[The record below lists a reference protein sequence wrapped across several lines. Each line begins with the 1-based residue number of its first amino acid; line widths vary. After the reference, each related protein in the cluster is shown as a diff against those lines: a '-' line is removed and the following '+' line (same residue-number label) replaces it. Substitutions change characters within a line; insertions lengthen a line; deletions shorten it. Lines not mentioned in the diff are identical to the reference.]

1 MADEQPRQ
9 SVEKMDTIPESRPV
23 SPTQPEPSHQ
33 PQRRTAGLGLPAALK
48 RTSTQPSISES
59 DTEQQHGGPAT
70 RHRRGLSGSN
80 SLRPVDSNRS
90 RARAASTSSSRY
102 RRSVNMERT
111 PTFIAQGMRKRTTTW
126 NLNGPNALG
135 GGPVRRRTIFLGNG
149 TSSAVDVGGDAESQ
163 AGFTLAGPG
172 NPLDTIVGNQPYVD
186 PGYLD
191 LNPAYEQ
198 APNSRPVWGL
208 AKPLPHVV
216 RPGMIPTRSEIRE
229 QTPGQVQHEQQATEE
244 FDLEAGRVEST
255 MNPHKI
261 SSALQAAQQDREFR
275 LVRTYTGQTNSGG
288 GARRKAS
295 VSSGPGMQAVPDNA
309 GKPDKND
316 PEQSSQRARRHSVTV
331 TELPSVTEL
340 KTPDENDQSNGMEYF
355 PNLDEKMDDWVEDTE
370 QLDPF
375 DPELDEIHNL
385 HTHWSVIRLKFREPL
400 AELLA
405 VVCQLTLGFCT
416 DLAVTCSLGK
426 TGNGIS
432 PDWAWGLAT
441 MVGIYI
447 AGGISG
453 AHLNPAMSIML
464 WIYRGFPLR
473 KLPMYTIAQVLG
485 AFIAALISFGLY
497 RNSIAEF
504 AGTTDWSNTG
514 TASAFITFPRNIWI
528 DPSTAFFSEFTG
540 TTILAI
546 TVLALGDDSNAPPGA
561 GMNALIIG
569 LINVVLSMALGYNTG
584 LAMNPSRD
592 FGPRLALL
600 ALGYGSES
608 TFKGSYWFWGP
619 WCGPILGALFG
630 AFLYDSAIF
639 VGGESPVN
647 YPRRRIK
654 RALHKKKNKW
664 NKRFQSATRGIRVGR
679 PKYASDEWKFEV
691 EEVK

>member
-1 MADEQPRQ
+1 
-9 SVEKMDTIPESRPV
+9 
-23 SPTQPEPSHQ
+23 
-33 PQRRTAGLGLPAALK
+33 
-48 RTSTQPSISES
+48 
-59 DTEQQHGGPAT
+59 
-70 RHRRGLSGSN
+70 
-80 SLRPVDSNRS
+80 
-90 RARAASTSSSRY
+90 
-102 RRSVNMERT
+102 
-111 PTFIAQGMRKRTTTW
+111 MRKRTTTW

-149 TSSAVDVGGDAESQ
+149 ASSAVDVGGDGGSQ
-163 AGFTLAGPG
+163 AGFTIAGAG
-172 NPLDTIVGNQPYVD
+172 NPLDTIVANQPYVD

-216 RPGMIPTRSEIRE
+216 RPGMIPTRSELRE
-229 QTPGQVQHEQQATEE
+229 QTPGQLQHEQQAAED

-275 LVRTYTGQTNSGG
+275 LVRTYTGQSNYGG
-288 GARRKAS
+288 GARRKMS
-295 VSSGPGMQAVPDNA
+295 VSSGPGMQPVPENT
-309 GKPDKND
+309 GKKPDTVD
-316 PEQSSQRARRHSVTV
+316 PEQTGPRARRQSVTV
-331 TELPSVTEL
+331 TELPSVAEL
-340 KTPDENDQSNGMEYF
+340 KTPDENDHSHDMDYF
-355 PNLDEKMDDWVEDTE
+355 PSLDEKMDDWVEESE
-370 QLDPF
+370 QIQPY

-405 VVCQLTLGFCT
+405 VVCQLTLGFCA
-416 DLAVTCSLGK
+416 DLVVACSNGK
-426 TGNGIS
+426 AGDGIS
-432 PDWAWGLAT
+432 VTWAWGFAT
-441 MVGIYI
+441 MTGIYI

-464 WIYRGFPLR
+464 WLYRGFPLR
-473 KLPMYTIAQVLG
+473 KLPVYAIAQILG
-485 AFIAALISFGLY
+485 GFIAALISFGLY
-497 RNSIAEF
+497 RNAIAEW
-504 AGTTDWSNTG
+504 AGTTVWANTE
-514 TASAFITFPRNIWI
+514 TASSFITYPRNPWV
-528 DPSTAFFSEFTG
+528 DTPTAFFSEFTG

-546 TVLALGDDSNAPPGA
+546 AVLALGDDSNAPPGA

-569 LINVVLSMALGYNTG
+569 LINVSLSMALGWNTG
-584 LAMNPSRD
+584 LAMNPARD
-592 FGPRLALL
+592 MGPRLALL
-600 ALGYGSES
+600 ALGYGTET

-619 WCGPILGALFG
+619 WGGPILGALFG

-654 RALHKKKNKW
+654 RALNKKKSKW
-664 NKRFQSATRGIRVGR
+664 SKRFQSATRRVGR